1 MEISSDMWDIWA
13 IVFSFTRMRTIAA
26 AKEMLRSKEN
36 MVSICLHLPFS
47 KTPKQRYDS
56 LPAEL
61 P

>member
-1 MEISSDMWDIWA
+1 MEISLNMWDIWA
-13 IVFSFTRMRTIAA
+13 IVFSFMCIRTIAA

-36 MVSICLHLPFS
+36 MVSICLHPPFS